1 MHEGLAA
8 NKIPVSALTA
18 ARLSVKLTFSEVPWS
33 APKREIF
40 ISQGKAV
47 RTEKMNRGLME
58 CDSNVATDE
67 AVCVNRRSRNL
78 YSVWMTADWGAR
90 VVSPSC
96 VRSRVASVV
105 ATNSQ
110 WTINGVTEEIKRHFT
125 CSIFRHQASRS

>member
-96 VRSRVASVV
+96 FRYVLLP
-105 ATNSQ
+105 SQ
-110 WTINGVTEEIKRHFT
+110 QPPPNGRLTPLSAG
-125 CSIFRHQASRS
+125 CHQRLIRLISWYGR